1 MSGAMEKKECRCPVT
16 VHRHGT
22 LACYRRCGC
31 RCPGC
36 TAANTKAVKAWRAGM
51 VIGDVVGREHV
62 DAAPYRAVLHRLRAA
77 GYGTRQIVSAGGFTS
92 SDSILGVIRPVED
105 GGRATIK
112 AVTAARVRRA
122 ERVLG
127 SCEPDGRTRVDAA
140 GTRRRLQ
147 GLAVMGWSLQAV
159 SAGVGLSHRTLES
172 IRIGRVRQ
180 VRTSTAQ
187 AVSAATRHLM
197 LMPAPTGP
205 DGAQVRTRA
214 VAAGWVA
221 VAAWD
226 AIDDP
231 EACPEDIRPAR
242 TRRKAAA

>member
-1 MSGAMEKKECRCPVT
+1 MSGAKKECRCPLT

-36 TAANTKAVKAWRAGM
+36 TAANTKAMKAWRAGM
-51 VIGDVVGREHV
+51 VVGDVVGREHV

-77 GYGTRQIVSAGGFTS
+77 GYGTRQIVSAGSFTS

-122 ERVLG
+122 ERALG

-197 LMPAPTGP
+197 LMPAPVGP
-205 DGAQVRTRA
+205 GAAQVRTRA